1 MKKVFLMS
9 AMLLMSLAAFAQ
21 AVISFDRKEHN
32 FGTIEEAGG
41 RVSTIFEFTNDGN
54 EPLVLSNVRA
64 SCGCT
69 TPTWTKTPIEPGQ
82 KGQITVT
89 YNPNGRPGR
98 FQKTITITSNATT
111 PSVKLYIKGEVTPKV
126 VKPVDKYPVKLGA
139 LGLNKKEINFGT
151 IMDDAATSIQSIEYA
166 NLSQEKITVAL
177 LGGEQPG
184 LVGVATLLELE
195 PNQTGQI
202 QVKLHGGELKEYG
215 AITRQL
221 QLLVNGKTVAEPI
234 LVKAIVKENFSK
246 MTSAQR
252 QQAPILQI
260 EQKVD
265 LGEVKHGEKLS
276 KKVTIK
282 NVGVNPLIIRKLTCK
297 AASGLEL
304 RPAKPT
310 IKGGK
315 SSTITFSVDTK
326 DLKVSAYTRQVELIT
341 NDPSRSRIYITVTWK
356 VVE

>member
-9 AMLLMSLAAFAQ
+9 AMMLMSLAAFAQ

-111 PSVKLYIKGEVTPKV
+111 PSVKLYIKGEVTPKT
-126 VKPVDKYPVKLGA
+126 VKPVDKYPIKLGA
-139 LGLNKKEINFGT
+139 IGLNKKEINFNT
-151 IMDDAATSIQSIEYA
+151 IMDDAATAIQSIEYA

-202 QVKLHGGELKEYG
+202 QVKLHGGELNEYG
-215 AITRQL
+215 SITRKL
-221 QLLVNGKTVAEPI
+221 QLVVNGKTIDDPI

-252 QQAPILQI
+252 QQAPILEI
-260 EQKVD
+260 ENKID
-265 LGEVKHGEKLS
+265 LGEVQVGGKLS

-304 RPAKPT
+304 RPAKST

-315 SSTITFSVDTK
+315 SNTIQMSVDTK
-326 DLKVSAYTRQVELIT
+326 SMKPASYTRQVELIT